1 MRYLSLFR
9 AGWHLPSRFAR
20 NRRFPSPP
28 IDAAISAADSRPAR
42 SSPPASDTMM
52 QDAGAR
58 IEPKQAWRQG
68 TILFDLIFSHSR
80 LMTPLAF
87 DCLYFVV
94 ILFRRRGVISPKRWL
109 AFFLSHSI
117 ATQRATALEI
127 RRTSRTGRVR
137 LDRDS
142 TGGGL
147 LSFVSAI
154 TIAVQLQ

>member
-1 MRYLSLFR
+1 MRYFSLFR
-9 AGWHLPSRFAR
+9 ADWHLPSRFAR

-28 IDAAISAADSRPAR
+28 MDAAISAADSRPAR

-52 QDAGAR
+52 QAAGAR

-80 LMTPLAF
+80 LMTPRAF
-87 DCLYFVV
+87 DCLYLVV
-94 ILFRRRGVISPKRWL
+94 ILFRRRGVITPKRWP
-109 AFFLSHSI
+109 AFFCRAPL
-117 ATQRATALEI
+117 QRNALQLWRS
-127 RRTSRTGRVR
+127 RRLGVLDRVR